1 MSPMLGRPR
10 LSTLHAASHTPLL
23 SQSQP
28 GSQQAGDIQSD
39 NPVLAVTAVRR
50 RPSETEVTVQTG
62 VTIETEVAV
71 ETEFTLE
78 TEVSYCGERGHS
90 GERLN
95 AYISSHCDNI
105 SFQTSNASQGLNL
118 ITLQLN

>member
-62 VTIETEVAV
+62 VTIETEV
-71 ETEFTLE
+71 
-78 TEVSYCGERGHS
+78 SYCGERGHS